1 MLTQRN
7 RRYLFYA
14 FSRSFLIS
22 LLLVVAVFGV
32 LSGLIYLMEVDNGAE
47 IFEGI
52 RPLFQLIALLPA
64 LLYYETAGISL
75 SLSNTRRIYLINFL
89 IMTLLLVTLLTLVTE
104 LAHIV
109 WLGLIRLARGQ
120 AGGAYQYSWPV
131 VIDSFGRL
139 LAISLFTGGLSSL
152 AYRQKKTRTSGAGL
166 VGYFLLGLVTYFI
179 VPAARILIA
188 GDPLGEVIGLIVAS
202 IIGLSLLVWNT
213 LHMEPKSRLGGVL

>member
-1 MLTQRN
+1 MTQRN

-32 LSGLIYLMEVDNGAE
+32 LSGLIYLMEVDHGAE

-104 LAHIV
+104 LAHFV

-120 AGGAYQYSWPV
+120 AGGAYRFSWPV

-179 VPAARILIA
+179 VSAARILIA
-188 GDPLGEVIGLIVAS
+188 GNPLGEVFGLIVAS
-202 IIGLSLLVWNT
+202 IIGLGLLVWNT

>member
-1 MLTQRN
+1 MTQRN

>member
-1 MLTQRN
+1 MTQRN

-179 VPAARILIA
+179 VSAARILIA
-188 GDPLGEVIGLIVAS
+188 GNPLGEVIGLIVAS

>member
-1 MLTQRN
+1 MTQRN

-166 VGYFLLGLVTYFI
+166 VGYSLLGLVTYFI